1 MGVIA
6 GELVVGGWGGGD
18 FIAIEATGDAMGGS
32 DFEEFELVEEETN
45 WDGGEAE
52 VKEAAKL
59 PTTLVL
65 VGRTGNGKSA
75 TANSV
80 LGSRVLKSRASS
92 SAVTST
98 CELQETTR
106 SDGRHLRVIDTPGL
120 FDPNLPPQYI
130 GKEIMK
136 CLDLAKDG
144 VHALLLVLSVRNRF
158 TDEEVAA
165 VESLQTIFG
174 EKVVNYMVVVFTGG
188 DDLEAGDDLEE
199 DETLEEFLDR
209 GAPTY
214 LRDFLKKCDDR
225 KVLFDNKTKDKAK
238 RIRQTNDLLR
248 VIDDMLLKNG
258 GSPYA
263 NELFKEA
270 QELAFKSEQEK
281 IKLAARAAPGQD
293 LQEIKRDLENTYAEQ
308 FKQLREMVEDKIKLN
323 AERLEERLTME
334 QSAREAAEE
343 RARADK
349 SQAEAEMR
357 ALREELHQANREREE
372 LSRKIQEQLSNRN
385 CKIL

>member
-1 MGVIA
+1 
-6 GELVVGGWGGGD
+6 
-18 FIAIEATGDAMGGS
+18 MGGL
-32 DFEEFELVEEETN
+32 DFEEFELVEEESN
-45 WDGGEAE
+45 WEGETTTTT
-52 VKEAAKL
+52 KL

-75 TANSV
+75 TGNSL
-80 LGSRVLKSRASS
+80 LGSRVFKSRASS

-106 SDGRHLRVIDTPGL
+106 PDGHRLRVIDTPGL
-120 FDPNLPPQYI
+120 FDPNLPPEYI

-158 TDEEVAA
+158 TDEEIAA

-188 DDLEAGDDLEE
+188 DDLED
-199 DETLEEFLDR
+199 DETLDDFLEQ

-214 LRDFLKKCDDR
+214 LREFLKKCEDR
-225 KVLFDNKTKDKAK
+225 KVLFDNKTKNKAL
-238 RIRQTNDLLR
+238 RIKQTNDLLH

-281 IKLAARAAPGQD
+281 SKLAARTAPGQD

-308 FKQLREMVEDKIKLN
+308 FKQLREMVEDKIRLN

-349 SQAEAEMR
+349 SQAEAELR

-385 CKIL
+385 CLIL

>member
-1 MGVIA
+1 VSFFSITLLFCLSVCIIELGRSA
-6 GELVVGGWGGGD
+6 GLVESAGRVRRELV
-18 FIAIEATGDAMGGS
+18 TMGGS

-45 WDGGEAE
+45 WEGETTM
-52 VKEAAKL
+52 AKKM

-75 TANSV
+75 TGNSL
-80 LGSRVLKSRASS
+80 LGSRVFKSRPSS

-98 CELQETTR
+98 CELGETTLH
-106 SDGRHLRVIDTPGL
+106 DGHNLRVIDTPGL
-120 FDPNLPPQYI
+120 FDPSLPPEYI

-158 TDEEVAA
+158 TDEEIAA

-188 DDLEAGDDLEE
+188 DDLED
-199 DETLEEFLDR
+199 DETLDDYLEQ

-225 KVLFDNKTKDKAK
+225 KALFDNKTKDKAK
-238 RIRQTNDLLR
+238 RTKQTNDLLR

-258 GSPYA
+258 GSPYS

-270 QELAFKSEQEK
+270 QDIAFKSEQK
-281 IKLAARAAPGQD
+281 AAARGLD
-293 LQEIKRDLENTYAEQ
+293 LQDIKRDLENTYAEQ
-308 FKQLREMVEDKIKLN
+308 FKQLREMVEDKIRLN
-323 AERLEERLTME
+323 AERLEERLAME

-349 SQAEAEMR
+349 TRADAELR
-357 ALREELHQANREREE
+357 ALREELHQSNREREE

-385 CKIL
+385 CVIL

>member
-1 MGVIA
+1 MDLCDLLFHRSAFLSVCIIELGRSA
-6 GELVVGGWGGGD
+6 GLVESAGRVSREL
-18 FIAIEATGDAMGGS
+18 AAMGGS

-45 WDGGEAE
+45 WEGETTTM
-52 VKEAAKL
+52 AKRM

-75 TANSV
+75 TGNSL
-80 LGSRVLKSRASS
+80 LGSRVFKSRPSS

-98 CELQETTR
+98 CELGETTLP
-106 SDGRHLRVIDTPGL
+106 DGHNLRVIDTPGL
-120 FDPNLPPQYI
+120 FDPSLPPEYI

-158 TDEEVAA
+158 TDEEIAA

-188 DDLEAGDDLEE
+188 DDLED
-199 DETLEEFLDR
+199 DETLDDYLEQ

-225 KVLFDNKTKDKAK
+225 KALFDNKTKDKAK
-238 RIRQTNDLLR
+238 RIKQTNDLLR

-258 GSPYA
+258 GSPYS

-270 QELAFKSEQEK
+270 QDIAFKSEQK
-281 IKLAARAAPGQD
+281 AAARGLD
-293 LQEIKRDLENTYAEQ
+293 LQDIKRDLENTYAEQ
-308 FKQLREMVEDKIKLN
+308 FKQLREMVEDKIRLN
-323 AERLEERLTME
+323 AERLEERLAME

-349 SQAEAEMR
+349 TRADAELR
-357 ALREELHQANREREE
+357 ALREELHQSNREREE

-385 CKIL
+385 CVIL